1 MMAMIKTDLAG
12 ALRFIDEKELPRD
25 DGQRALSELLDGKVG
40 RDGAGWLNLPRDYD
54 DTASASL
61 KNAAHRISGD
71 SEALVV
77 IGIGGSYLGAR
88 AILDLLKT
96 PCYNQLNKKTPDIY
110 FAGNNLS
117 GDALEQVI
125 ALLGGCDFA
134 INYVSKSGST
144 MEPSVAFRVFKG
156 LLEARYGKE
165 GARSRIYTT
174 TDGEKGKLRALTE
187 RQGYGSFT
195 IPGDVGGRYS
205 VLTAV
210 GLLPAAVA
218 GIDIDAVMAGA
229 RDMMEH
235 NIDDALAYASVR
247 QALYRRGKK
256 IEILSCFEPAFHFMG
271 EWWKQLFGESEGKD
285 HLGIFPAYTDFT
297 TDLHSLGQYIQDG
310 ERTLF
315 ETIVTVEKTGSM
327 LRVPRDDTLD
337 DGLATLA
344 GKELRELN
352 RAAKDAVK
360 AAHIDGGVPV
370 VELNVPEMT
379 AYYFGAL
386 AQFFELSCAV
396 SALISK
402 VTPFDQPG
410 VEAYKRNMYAILGLE
425 KK

>member
-1 MMAMIKTDLAG
+1 MIKTDLTG
-12 ALRFIDEKELPRD
+12 ALRFIDEKDLPRAN
-25 DGQRALSELLDGKVG
+25 GRKALSDLLSG
-40 RDGAGWLNLPRDYD
+40 RTGREGSGWLRLPDDYG
-54 DTASASL
+54 AAESAAL
-61 KNAAHRISGD
+61 KNAAQRIRGD
-71 SEALVV
+71 SEVLVV

-88 AILDLLKT
+88 AILDLLKS
-96 PCYNQLNKKTPDIY
+96 PHYNQLNKRTPDIL

-125 ALLGGCDFA
+125 ALLGGRNFS

-156 LLEARYGKE
+156 LLEAKYGREAAK
-165 GARSRIYTT
+165 SRIYTT
-174 TDGEKGKLRALTE
+174 TDGDKGKLRALTTQE
-187 RQGYGSFT
+187 GYCSFT
-195 IPGDVGGRYS
+195 IPADVGGRYS

-218 GIDIDAVMAGA
+218 GVDIDAMMAGA
-229 RDMMEH
+229 RDMMAD
-235 NIDDALAYASVR
+235 NSDDALSYAAAR

-256 IEILSCFEPAFHFMG
+256 IEVLSCFEPSFHFMG

-310 ERTLF
+310 ERTLL
-315 ETIVTVEKTGSM
+315 ETIVSVEKTASL
-327 LRVPRDDTLD
+327 LRVPRDDALD

-344 GKELRELN
+344 GKEIRELN
-352 RAAKDAVK
+352 RAAKEAVK

-370 VELNVPEMT
+370 IELSVPEMT
-379 AYYFGAL
+379 AYNFGAL

-410 VEAYKRNMYAILGLE
+410 VEAYKKNMYAILGLE